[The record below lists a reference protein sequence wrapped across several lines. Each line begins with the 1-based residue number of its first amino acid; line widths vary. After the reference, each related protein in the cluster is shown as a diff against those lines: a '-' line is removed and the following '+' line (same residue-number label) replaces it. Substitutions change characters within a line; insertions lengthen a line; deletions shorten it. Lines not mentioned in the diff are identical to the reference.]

1 MNAKANFMHY
11 QFKEVKRML
20 EHPDITRLEKYGY
33 TTMVSQREHNGID
46 YFGNEILVGD
56 SIITDPENGE
66 VILEEN
72 LEDYLIEECKFHFS
86 IAE

>member
-1 MNAKANFMHY
+1 MKLKANFMHY
-11 QFKEVKRML
+11 QFKEVQQML
-20 EHPDITRLEKYGY
+20 EHPDITRVEKYGF
-33 TTMVSQREHNGID
+33 TNMVSLPEHNGID
-46 YFGNEILVGD
+46 YFGNEILIGD

-72 LEDYLIEECKFHFS
+72 LEDYLIEKCKFHFS

>member
-1 MNAKANFMHY
+1 MNVKATFMHY
-11 QFKEVKRML
+11 QFKEVKQML
-20 EHPDITRLEKYGY
+20 EHPVITRLERHGY
-33 TTMVSQREHNGID
+33 TNMVSQPEHNGID

-56 SIITDPENGE
+56 SIITDPDNGE

-72 LEDYLIEECKFHFS
+72 LEDYLIEKCKFHFS